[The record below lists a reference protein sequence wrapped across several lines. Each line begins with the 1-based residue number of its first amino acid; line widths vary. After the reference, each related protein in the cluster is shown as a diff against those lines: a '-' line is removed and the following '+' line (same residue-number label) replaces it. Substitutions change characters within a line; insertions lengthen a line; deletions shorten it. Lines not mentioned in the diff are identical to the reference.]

1 MTDQPKPDLP
11 RPGLPRPDLPKPDL
25 MGLDGL
31 ITPQLAR
38 RGFVMTSLISGLT
51 LATTRVEAQVIHT
64 DSTGIVAEE
73 VKVPVADGEL
83 PGYFAKPVG
92 AGPFPIVL
100 VNEEI
105 FGVHDYIK
113 DVCRRLAKLG
123 YAAIAV
129 EIYARLADL
138 AHATDPATL
147 IPTVV
152 AKAPDATMLS
162 DSDSAV
168 AYAASHGG
176 DAGRIGVIGFCR
188 GGRNAWLYAAHSH
201 KVKAAVAFYGPL
213 GGVTTDIQPK
223 TAGEMAS
230 QINCP
235 LLGLY
240 GGQDKGIPVEM
251 VLKAEADAKAAH
263 KTVEIIIFPDAPHG
277 FHADYR
283 PSYREA
289 DAKDAWARM
298 QAWLHLNGV

>member
-1 MTDQPKPDLP
+1 
-11 RPGLPRPDLPKPDL
+11 
-25 MGLDGL
+25 
-31 ITPQLAR
+31 
-38 RGFVMTSLISGLT
+38 
-51 LATTRVEAQVIHT
+51 
-64 DSTGIVAEE
+64 
-73 VKVPVADGEL
+73 
-83 PGYFAKPVG
+83 
-92 AGPFPIVL
+92 
-100 VNEEI
+100 
-105 FGVHDYIK
+105 
-113 DVCRRLAKLG
+113 
-123 YAAIAV
+123 V